1 MSSQLPTLGR
11 RDFLLTAAAAATSAV
26 VTSTTYN
33 SAVAANKVLP
43 RVHTVLGPVPPEKL
57 GLTLMHEHAPLVD
70 WSELYE
76 FKPAPLVPAVR
87 NEMLKKMTAML
98 QAFEATLTDKQSP
111 GAIVECTP
119 IRVGRDPRL
128 LVDLAQRV
136 KCHLIA
142 ATGFWC
148 EAFAP
153 QHPWAI
159 QMGLEKGGID
169 KIAQLYIREIREG
182 MEDPTGQWGEK
193 FTNVK
198 AGVIKIGTSAYM
210 TPSERRC
217 NTAAAI
223 ASSETGC
230 PITTHTTDGGGLEQA
245 RLLLAAGA
253 KPQRVIIGHM
263 GNKDDR
269 EQDEAYEYQ
278 RQLVELGCYVQFDR
292 VGHDSYA
299 VDKCARQI
307 RRLVDA
313 GFAQQILVG
322 HDWAP
327 YFYRGQFDSS
337 VPNDTIDAWTF
348 KDSDYTIVT
357 KQLLPQL
364 AAAGVAAKDI
374 HAITIGNPARVL
386 AF

>member
-1 MSSQLPTLGR
+1 MSSTPHSLTR
-11 RDFLLTAAAAATSAV
+11 RGFLASTAIASVSIASGTSPQR
-26 VTSTTYN
+26 T
-33 SAVAANKVLP
+33 VAAPNEKPV
-43 RVHTVLGPVPPEKL
+43 VQTVLGPIPPEQL

-76 FKPAPLVPAVR
+76 FKPAPLGPAVR
-87 NEMLKKMTAML
+87 REMLQKAARMSA
-98 QAFEATLTDKQSP
+98 AFETTLSDGQAP

-119 IRVGRDPRL
+119 IRVGRYPQL
-128 LVDLAQRV
+128 LVDLARRV

-142 ATGFWC
+142 STGFWC

-153 QHPWAI
+153 QHPWATRL
-159 QMGLEKGGID
+159 GLEQGGVE

-182 MEDPTGQWGEK
+182 MEDPSGAWGEQ
-193 FTNVK
+193 FTDVK
-198 AGVIKIGTSAYM
+198 AGVIKIGTSTYM

-217 NTAAAI
+217 NRAAAI
-223 ASSETGC
+223 ASAETGC
-230 PITTHTTDGGGLEQA
+230 PITTHTTDGGGLEHA
-245 RLLLAAGA
+245 RLLLSAGA
-253 KPQRVIIGHM
+253 RPERIIIGHM

-269 EQDEAYEYQ
+269 EQDQAYEYH
-278 RQLVELGCYVQFDR
+278 RQLAELGVYVQFDR
-292 VGHDSYA
+292 VGHDKYA

-307 RRLVDA
+307 ARLTEA
-313 GFAQQILVG
+313 GFAKQVLVG

-327 YFYRGQFDSS
+327 YFYRGRFDPQ

-348 KDSDYTIVT
+348 KDCDYTIVT

-364 AAAGVAAKDI
+364 AAAGVSAADVR
-374 HAITIGNPARVL
+374 AITIDNPARVL